1 MSIRFVFVEA
11 NPLTIL
17 TVVSKDMKR
26 DREETNEKSFSKQE
40 SVKGVDA

>member
-17 TVVSKDMKR
+17 TVVSKD
-26 DREETNEKSFSKQE
+26 REETNEKSFSKQE
-40 SVKGVDA
+40 SVKCVDA